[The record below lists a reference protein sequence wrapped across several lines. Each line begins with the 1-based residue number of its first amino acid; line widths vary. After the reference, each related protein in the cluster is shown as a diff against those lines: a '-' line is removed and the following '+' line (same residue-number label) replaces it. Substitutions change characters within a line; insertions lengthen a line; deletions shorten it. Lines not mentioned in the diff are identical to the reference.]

1 MMNMYEI
8 VEKLNEASKA
18 YYNGQ
23 DEIMS
28 NREWDSLFDELK
40 RMEAESGI
48 ILPDSPTQKVGAPLV
63 KIKGLKAERHEF
75 PALSLDKT
83 QDVAEYEQRI
93 HKEKGDR
100 LCDAVVLM

>member
-63 KIKGLKAERHEF
+63 KIKGLKE
-75 PALSLDKT
+75 
-83 QDVAEYEQRI
+83 
-93 HKEKGDR
+93 
-100 LCDAVVLM
+100 

>member
-8 VEKLNEASKA
+8 VARLNEASKA

-28 NREWDSLFDELK
+28 NKEWDSLFDELK

-48 ILPDSPTQKVGAPLV
+48 IL
-63 KIKGLKAERHEF
+63 
-75 PALSLDKT
+75 SL
-83 QDVAEYEQRI
+83 I
-93 HKEKGDR
+93 HI
-100 LCDAVVLM
+100 

>member
-28 NREWDSLFDELK
+28 NR
-40 RMEAESGI
+40 
-48 ILPDSPTQKVGAPLV
+48 
-63 KIKGLKAERHEF
+63 
-75 PALSLDKT
+75 
-83 QDVAEYEQRI
+83 
-93 HKEKGDR
+93 
-100 LCDAVVLM
+100 